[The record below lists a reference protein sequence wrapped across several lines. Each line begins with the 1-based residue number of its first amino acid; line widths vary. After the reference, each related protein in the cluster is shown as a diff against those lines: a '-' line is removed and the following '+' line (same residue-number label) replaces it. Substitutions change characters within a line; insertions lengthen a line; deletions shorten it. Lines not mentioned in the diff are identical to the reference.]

1 MFQIKS
7 STLLS
12 LKNFALAAIIISLS
26 SCGFKPLYENKEI
39 KAGKTCGNFSIEEIK
54 YSRIAAQKLKY
65 NLQDSLNLACI
76 NSDKNYKVQID
87 LSKTSEGVGIQK
99 DREVTRYNLR
109 LVGSFRVLDSKGKII
124 TSGTSN
130 MIGGYDAVI
139 SDYGTYAL
147 EQDTESKLLEEMA
160 NDISLKIVSK
170 LK

>member
-1 MFQIKS
+1 MFQIKF

-12 LKNFALAAIIISLS
+12 LKNFAVAALIISVT
-26 SCGFKPLYENKEI
+26 SCGFKPLYENKER
-39 KAGKTCGNFSIEEIK
+39 KGGQDCNNFSVLDNN
-54 YSRIAAQKLKY
+54 YSRVTFQKLKY

-76 NSDKNYKVQID
+76 NPDKNYKVKVNIT
-87 LSKTSEGVGIQK
+87 KTREGVGIQK

-109 LVGSFRVLDSKGKII
+109 LVGSFTVIDSKEKTV

-147 EQDTESKLLEEMA
+147 EQDTELKLLEEMA
-160 NDISLKIVSK
+160 NDIALKIASK
-170 LK
+170 LR